1 MSDAANTPAQD
12 PVDDVVATQDVDA
25 PAAEAPGELVEMAKT
40 IVYALLIALVLRIF
54 IFQPFTIPS
63 SSMRPNLLIGDYVVV
78 SKFSYG
84 FSRHSIP
91 FSPPMFSGR
100 LFAATPKRG
109 DVIVFKTPAEGHK
122 DLIKRLVGLP
132 GDTIQMTNGVLSVN
146 GVALP
151 REAAGLADGDNS
163 ACPNRATPARYL
175 ETNPDGRQYITY
187 DCGLGPLDT
196 TPVYLVPEGQYF
208 FMGDNRDNSLDSRVA
223 PEAGG
228 VGYVP
233 AENLVGKAETV
244 LASWKEGASLFKPWT
259 WVLNLRWN
267 RFFHSM
273 KSQAP
278 A

>member
-1 MSDAANTPAQD
+1 MNDAVDTPAD
-12 PVDDVVATQDVDA
+12 DTVDGDVATQDGTA
-25 PAAEAPGELVEMAKT
+25 PVTDTKAELIEMART
-40 IVYALLIALVLRIF
+40 IAYALAIALVLRIF

-84 FSRHSIP
+84 YSKHSIP
-91 FSPPMFSGR
+91 FSPPLFSGR

-109 DVIVFKTPAEGHK
+109 DVVVFKTPAEGHK
-122 DLIKRLVGLP
+122 DLIKRLIGLP
-132 GDTIQMTNGVLSVN
+132 GDTIQMTNGVLTVN
-146 GVALP
+146 GVTLP
-151 REAAGLADGDNS
+151 READGLAEGDSS
-163 ACPNRATPARYL
+163 ACPNDATPMRYW
-175 ETNPDGRQYITY
+175 ETNAIGRRYITY
-187 DCGLGPLDT
+187 DCGPGRLDN
-196 TPVYLVPEGQYF
+196 TPAYLVPEGQYF

-273 KSQAP
+273 SAQAP